1 MSSQDG
7 STSKME
13 IKIAVV
19 AHPSRMDHVKRVMEA
34 MPEVEFFPFVDYHG
48 IGASRNHH
56 RAIQWAAKQD
66 CRVIIM
72 EDDAV
77 PIADFSD
84 EAWLWCVI
92 AHTQVISFYLGT
104 SRPKDY
110 QSIIEG
116 KINEAGS
123 KPYIILDKF
132 IHGVCYTMNQDDYK
146 LAAERYNVNR
156 PADFA
161 IGECFPG
168 KSFVFVKDSLVEHLD
183 SESVESHQDKQPRT
197 EPRKAR
203 KLAGSLIF

>member
-1 MSSQDG
+1 MNSQDG
-7 STSKME
+7 STNNMT

-34 MPEVEFFPFVDYHG
+34 MPDVEFFPFVDYHG

-56 RAIQWAAKQD
+56 RAIQWAARQD

-77 PIADFSD
+77 PVSDFLPFVKYYTSYLD
-84 EAWLWCVI
+84 GSI
-92 AHTQVISFYLGT
+92 ISFYLGT
-104 SRPKDY
+104 SRPKDWQRKVDELVAESRY
-110 QSIIEG
+110 Q
-116 KINEAGS
+116 KF
-123 KPYIILDKF
+123 IILNKF
-132 IHGVCYTMNQDDYK
+132 IHGVCYTMSKDNYK

-168 KSFVFVKDSLVEHLD
+168 KPLLFVKESLVEHLD
-183 SESVESHQDKQPRT
+183 GESVESHQDNQPRT

>member
-7 STSKME
+7 NTNNME

-19 AHPSRMDHVKRVMEA
+19 AHPSRMDHVKRVMDA

-56 RAIQWAAKQD
+56 RAIQWSAKQD

-77 PIADFSD
+77 PVEKFLNWAGLLCSLAPNDI
-84 EAWLWCVI
+84 
-92 AHTQVISFYLGT
+92 ISFYLGT

-110 QSIIEG
+110 QSKVDELLKRSLFKMNIM
-116 KINEAGS
+116 
-123 KPYIILDKF
+123 LDKF
-132 IHGVCYTMNQDDYK
+132 IHGVCYTMSQDNYK

-168 KSFVFVKDSLVEHLD
+168 KSFVFVKESLVEHLD
-183 SESVESHQDKQPRT
+183 GESVESHQDKQPRT

-203 KLAGSLIF
+203 NLAGKLIF

>member
-1 MSSQDG
+1 MISQDG
-7 STSKME
+7 STNKME

-19 AHPSRMDHVKRVMEA
+19 AHPSRMDHVKRVMES

-77 PIADFSD
+77 PVDDFRKLALDWMIAFPD
-84 EAWLWCVI
+84 EI
-92 AHTQVISFYLGT
+92 ISFYLGT

-110 QSIIEG
+110 QS
-116 KINEAGS
+116 KIDKLMAITQGN
-123 KPYIILDKF
+123 IRIMLDKF
-132 IHGVCYTMNQDDYK
+132 IHGVCYTMSQENYR

-183 SESVESHQDKQPRT
+183 GESVESHQDKQART

-203 KLAGSLIF
+203 KLAGKLIF

>member
-1 MSSQDG
+1 MTSQDG
-7 STSKME
+7 STNNME

-77 PIADFSD
+77 PVD
-84 EAWLWCVI
+84 EFIHKAGLWCAV
-92 AHTQVISFYLGT
+92 AHNQVISFYLGT

-110 QSIIEG
+110 QGLVNS
-116 KINEAGS
+116 KISDAGNN
-123 KPYIILDKF
+123 PCIILDKF
-132 IHGVCYTMNQDDYK
+132 IHGVCYTMSQDNYR
-146 LAAERYNVNR
+146 LVAERYDVNR

-183 SESVESHQDKQPRT
+183 GESVESHQDRQPRT

-203 KLAGSLIF
+203 NLAGSLIF